1 MIGRGDEF
9 RELLQK
15 EISQEAILRL
25 SECMNSISQL
35 NISIKNLEA
44 RIFKWAQTNC
54 KRKMDI
60 LMSVP
65 GIGEIGAITL
75 IAEIEDFNN
84 FPDSDKLSS
93 WLGIVPNVYPSA
105 NKYYNS
111 CITKRGSKVARWIL
125 IQIAHVVASRT
136 KDNVLRDFFHRKKA
150 NIGFNKA
157 IVALAHK
164 IARTIWHLVVND
176 EFYTDNLGYEKK
188 NKGFSHPIA
197 LTEISVDECI
207 SIIFQANTILRQK
220 DPDIL

>member
-1 MIGRGDEF
+1 
-9 RELLQK
+9 
-15 EISQEAILRL
+15 
-25 SECMNSISQL
+25 
-35 NISIKNLEA
+35 
-44 RIFKWAQTNC
+44 
-54 KRKMDI
+54 
-60 LMSVP
+60 MSVP

-75 IAEIEDFNN
+75 IAEIGDFND
-84 FPDSDKLSS
+84 FSDSDKLSS
-93 WLGIVPNVYPSA
+93 WLGIVPNVYQSA

-136 KDNVLRDFFHRKKA
+136 KDNILRDFFHRKKA
-150 NIGFNKA
+150 SIGFNKA

-197 LTEISVDECI
+197 LTEIPVDECI